1 MNCQMSIYLAYAML
15 AYIIGS
21 ALYLLCTRCVG
32 TPLIDS
38 YTDEQ
43 IVIRRETANKRR
55 NIFFAG
61 LAVACVVLYV
71 VRPFEKCVIV

>member
-15 AYIIGS
+15 GYIIAS
-21 ALYLLCTRCVG
+21 VLYLLCTRFVG

-43 IVIRRETANKRR
+43 IIIRRESADKRR

-61 LAVACVVLYV
+61 LVVACVVLYV
-71 VRPFEKCVIV
+71 ARPFEKCIMI